1 MMVTR
6 SAITEQKGMAAER
19 TGEAVS
25 FSLAKPLGLRKP
37 KGEARSGAKNRRQT
51 LLRVYKG
58 QDETRSTFRP
68 DPPRD

>member
-1 MMVTR
+1 MVTW

-25 FSLAKPLGLRKP
+25 FYLAKPLGLRKP

-51 LLRVYKG
+51 LL
-58 QDETRSTFRP
+58 
-68 DPPRD
+68 